1 MDKQMDTQID
11 TQTDTQISKVR
22 DRDKGQPVDLRRRGF
37 LRAAGGAG
45 ALGALA
51 AAAGQA
57 AAPVAAPVAVEPAAY
72 VGYHETEH
80 IRQYYRSARYW

>member
-1 MDKQMDTQID
+1 MDKEKTR
-11 TQTDTQISKVR
+11 VANR
-22 DRDKGQPVDLRRRGF
+22 ARRGF

-51 AAAGQA
+51 VAAGQGA
-57 AAPVAAPVAVEPAAY
+57 AAPVVAVPQAPAEP
-72 VGYHETEH
+72 VRQTGYHETEH